1 MWEGWGAR
9 SRRAH
14 HPRSQAPTIFWGLW
28 KVVSPFIDPV
38 SRAKV
43 KFVHG
48 PAGRAAMLEAVG
60 AETLPEPYGGTAA
73 PRLVDE
79 AVAELPAWL
88 QQRWGAALR
97 DDPFVNANLDLA
109 TGGLA
114 ASPRVAPSWGD

>member
-88 QQRWGAALR
+88 QQRWGDAYGQQPPQPAS
-97 DDPFVNANLDLA
+97 ANGS
-109 TGGLA
+109 GGGA
-114 ASPRVAPSWGD
+114 